1 MIIDSHAHIGEMLNF
16 KLPET
21 VLLDS
26 MERYAIDFCL
36 VSNVESS
43 EVDHEQVLIPSCSQ
57 HSQLKSN

>member
-1 MIIDSHAHIGEMLNF
+1 MLNF
-16 KLPET
+16 KLSET

-43 EVDHEQVLIPSCSQ
+43 EVDHEQVLFQVALNI
-57 HSQLKSN
+57 HN